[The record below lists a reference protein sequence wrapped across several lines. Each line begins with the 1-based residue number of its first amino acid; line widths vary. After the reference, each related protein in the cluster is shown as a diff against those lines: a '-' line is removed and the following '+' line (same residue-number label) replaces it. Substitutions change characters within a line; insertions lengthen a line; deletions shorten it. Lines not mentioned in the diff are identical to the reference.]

1 MSKKGVSK
9 ISGNPS
15 PKVGEVATYTVT
27 EWYPS
32 TPQNQRNPANVT
44 WELFKKR
51 ANGRFTTTNIKKTG
65 FGTFTFG
72 EVAQKHT
79 YRLEAYLFEPEGS
92 GASTIIINPQPAAV
106 PKIEKVEL
114 QYGDD
119 SPGTVFSFREKMRA
133 RAQCVNLNGKKL
145 KFTLWEDDETGEG
158 HNAKNLLIETK
169 EATVD
174 RTGVAT
180 VEFMLTRALMQK
192 AMQGE
197 FDVKQLE
204 FYVTVEYFSHKKH
217 ATDNV
222 NVNNPLQTPAST
234 PQPRPQQPTSNPTP
248 PPQSTPET
256 PSNNIQPRAENSPA
270 AEKPASQ
277 MEERGVVGEN
287 TTSPDE
293 ELNDYKETKGTIEAE
308 QPPTPQSNEGKT
320 VSIVQDSS
328 VEELLDA
335 YFAKKEYTKQTGETA
350 GALEYKFG
358 SNGNKTATD
367 AEKEK
372 IAKIIL
378 GKPAVKA
385 LTDKKE
391 YTTLEAI
398 KQALSKEVYNKDET
412 ISFQTFKLG
421 AELKKITSAPL
432 DTKLY
437 LVAKTVGSGL
447 SDKQT
452 TIIIK
457 EKDGLIK
464 GSAGS
469 VLAILEITEAQ
480 MDQATPTTGEVP
492 GTEKS
497 EFTGKI
503 ENGMVKIPVHLR
515 PKSDDELKQW
525 KEKLSKGKEDGEY
538 TYKFGGE
545 NKVTDEN
552 SKKIV
557 AEAILKNAKNGN
569 TNNEKIADGKSAYLD
584 DIEKALEI
592 KTYQKDQT
600 IKFKLYK
607 KEKELLYL
615 QAKAQG
621 EKQHDKEFLKVDG
634 AYFEVGKKCDCE
646 PKVKAFMRMLRV
658 KEGSQGESGYTKLF
672 GHGNF
677 TKPPHNKDM
686 STHPK
691 IVITAGGYSSSAAG
705 AYQIMQDTYKG
716 FQGYYQDKQKNWH
729 YSEGINYIKKY
740 KISSFDQESQDKL
753 CLVIFKHNY
762 LQKRAH
768 AFFYKEDGTPR
779 QGRSKFNDAYG
790 DIIQMIIDDNFDK
803 ALLTSSLCWA
813 SLPDAPYGQPTGT
826 KEECKVNYEKFLKEE
841 IAGKSDLHLKE
852 GFLKEFGYTCCDGN
866 NESNG
871 VCPDDCSQC
880 FDYADVWE
888 NPEISNDNHSKNNNR
903 FGFNSARGHKGID
916 IVSGP
921 SYKEVHSI
929 MCGEVTAV
937 VDWFKTNEYRE
948 SSLGNTLMIKSKSKD
963 GKNVFILYCHLDKI
977 YVKKGDKIKHGDR
990 VALSG
995 STGNASSD
1003 EFPSGKKGRGIKKE
1017 FWHVHIEAAT
1027 EGEGANNFFNL
1038 GRFRVKAEDYMKTKF
1053 DQNGN
1058 AIK

>member
-15 PKVGEVATYTVT
+15 PKVGEAVTYTVT
-27 EWYPS
+27 DWYPS

-51 ANGRFTTTNIKKTG
+51 SNGRFTSTSIKKTG
-65 FGTFTFG
+65 LGNFTFG

-79 YRLEAYLFEPEGS
+79 YRLEAYLFESEGS
-92 GASTIIINPQPAAV
+92 GPSTIEINPQPAAV

-114 QYGDD
+114 QYVDD
-119 SPGTVFSFREKMRA
+119 SPGTVFSFTEKMRA
-133 RAQCVNLNGKKL
+133 RAQCVNLNGEKL
-145 KFTLWEDDETGEG
+145 KFTLWEDDATGEG
-158 HNAKNLLIETK
+158 HDAKNLLIETK

-174 RTGVAT
+174 RSGVAT
-180 VEFMLTRALMQK
+180 AEFMLTRALMQK

-197 FDVKQLE
+197 ADPKQLE

-222 NVNNPLQTPAST
+222 NVNNPLHTPAPT
-234 PQPRPQQPTSNPTP
+234 PQPRPQQPINNSNRPA
-248 PPQSTPET
+248 QSTPET
-256 PSNNIQPRAENSPA
+256 PSNNTQPRAENSPA

-277 MEERGVVGEN
+277 MEERGVAAQNPNPSEGE
-287 TTSPDE
+287 
-293 ELNDYKETKGTIEAE
+293 LHDYQEAQGTIEAE
-308 QPPTPQSNEGKT
+308 QPSTPQSNEGKT
-320 VSIVQDSS
+320 VSIVEDSS

-335 YFAKKEYTKQTGETA
+335 YFAKKEYTKQTGEAA
-350 GALEYKFG
+350 GTLEYQFG

-385 LTDKKE
+385 LADKKE

-398 KQALSKEVYNKDET
+398 KQALSKEVYNKDEKV
-412 ISFQTFKLG
+412 SFQTFKLG

-437 LVAKTVGSGL
+437 LVAKTAGSGL
-447 SDKQT
+447 SDKQA

-464 GSAGS
+464 GSAGA
-469 VLAILEITEAQ
+469 VLPILEISEEQ

-525 KEKLSKGKEDGEY
+525 KEKVSRGKEDGEY

-552 SKKIV
+552 SKKRV

-569 TNNEKIADGKSAYLD
+569 TNNEKIADGKTAYID

-621 EKQHDKEFLKVDG
+621 EKQHDKEFLKAEG
-634 AYFEVGKKCDCE
+634 AYFEVGKTKYIIFPTLEKPINDSGLEWEERYWAETGKDNVVCFGASRGNRKHAARDLYTDPSTTIVAIADGKVIGKNKYFGANDVYVSILHKLPDGRKFIAKYCE
-646 PKVKAFMRMLRV
+646 LAKSSVSLEIGNEVRQNQELGKTAHLGVSAYNRKVKKTYSLYMCHFEIYDCSAGEDNPIYMGNNPPYMRRKDLIDPLSILEEGYRNTFGEMGDGNDSLFTINDGKEALRELYNEYKDKTWNWKWNDSDTEV
-658 KEGSQGESGYTKLF
+658 QVTGKDLLTIVEKMYRLETTHFTSEQYKHCGTGGMEVFGSAPHYGWDGSLYTEQPVGKWSSFENPGLSGQG
-672 GHGNF
+672 GNAQV
-677 TKPPHNKDM
+677 TN
-686 STHPK
+686 
-691 IVITAGGYSSSAAG
+691 
-705 AYQIMQDTYKG
+705 
-716 FQGYYQDKQKNWH
+716 KQKEFVQLPSVISGMR
-729 YSEGINYIKKY
+729 YKINYIIKY
-740 KISSFDQESQDKL
+740 NGNFERWFNKTDETARSTYRTTLRGI
-753 CLVIFKHNY
+753 
-762 LQKRAH
+762 RAR
-768 AFFYKEDGTPR
+768 F
-779 QGRSKFNDAYG
+779 
-790 DIIQMIIDDNFDK
+790 IQ
-803 ALLTSSLCWA
+803 
-813 SLPDAPYGQPTGT
+813 
-826 KEECKVNYEKFLKEE
+826 E
-841 IAGKSDLHLKE
+841 IAG
-852 GFLKEFGYTCCDGN
+852 N
-866 NESNG
+866 
-871 VCPDDCSQC
+871 
-880 FDYADVWE
+880 
-888 NPEISNDNHSKNNNR
+888 
-903 FGFNSARGHKGID
+903 
-916 IVSGP
+916 
-921 SYKEVHSI
+921 
-929 MCGEVTAV
+929 
-937 VDWFKTNEYRE
+937 
-948 SSLGNTLMIKSKSKD
+948 
-963 GKNVFILYCHLDKI
+963 
-977 YVKKGDKIKHGDR
+977 
-990 VALSG
+990 
-995 STGNASSD
+995 
-1003 EFPSGKKGRGIKKE
+1003 
-1017 FWHVHIEAAT
+1017 
-1027 EGEGANNFFNL
+1027 
-1038 GRFRVKAEDYMKTKF
+1038 
-1053 DQNGN
+1053 
-1058 AIK
+1058 